1 MTRNAAYLLES
12 EAAHKGTV
20 YFPLFFAVPLAL
32 CVVATLA
39 LAISG
44 FGAGAHEASA
54 PFAMAVAYAD
64 DEEPLSDAKLTALEL
79 QQKIEA
85 AQADYSAIREEMDGL
100 QAAIDEN
107 RERIGELEEQIP
119 AQQERGERAAR
130 ELYKLQQDGVG
141 LVDLLLNAGSLDDF
155 LTSFEY
161 VNYLTDANM
170 REIERLAALRDEVDG
185 ERAQLEESY
194 AEASARASEAEATLA
209 GLQEAQ
215 AEVQRRIEEE
225 ARIAAEAAA
234 KAAEQAEHPRD
245 NDKET
250 ADKKPDSAK
259 SDEADSSEGKEGE
272 SAAEEE
278 PEAEA
283 EPESESEPEP
293 APEPEPEPEPA
304 APEPASDEEA
314 FVAEWTARIDAYL
327 AGSPLAGQ
335 GATFARAA
343 YTYGVDP
350 RWSPA
355 ISFTESGKGAA
366 CFLPHNAW
374 GWGSE
379 SWGSWEEAINDHVA
393 GLSRGYGYTISLDA
407 ARKYCPPNAQAWYDR
422 TKGQMDLI

>member
-1 MTRNAAYLLES
+1 MTRNVAYLLES
-12 EAAHKGTV
+12 KAARKGV
-20 YFPLFFAVPLAL
+20 VSFSLFLTAMIAL
-32 CVVATLA
+32 CIAMSMAFAT
-39 LAISG
+39 SS
-44 FGAGAHEASA
+44 AGVGDRTARGLFA
-54 PFAMAVAYAD
+54 PAAAYAD
-64 DEEPLSDAKLTALEL
+64 EEALNEARLTALEL
-79 QQKIEA
+79 QQQIES
-85 AQADYSAIREEMDGL
+85 AQANYAAIQEEMDGI

-141 LVDLLLNAGSLDDF
+141 LVDLLLSAGSLDDF

-161 VNYLTDANM
+161 VNYLSDANI
-170 REIERLAALRDEVDG
+170 REIERLAALREEVDA

-209 GLQEAQ
+209 DLQAAQ

-225 ARIAAEAAA
+225 VRIAAEAAA
-234 KAAEQAEHPRD
+234 KAAEQAAHPRD
-245 NDKET
+245 NDKQT
-250 ADKKPDSAK
+250 ADEGSGAAK
-259 SDEADSSEGKEGE
+259 DDAQQSSDGDAAPAS
-272 SAAEEE
+272 AEEE
-278 PEAEA
+278 PAA
-283 EPESESEPEP
+283 
-293 APEPEPEPEPA
+293 EPEPEPAAEPEPAPA

-314 FVAEWTARIDAYL
+314 FMAEWTARIDAYL